1 MRHRKLHQFKKGCP
15 SLNDPMRRF
24 TELSCAP
31 SLKRTLNKPCSVSV
45 QDARQLGVTLMKTIS
60 HPGPYE
66 CEVHH
71 VLHNFDSNSRGDAH
85 STDGSVVEF
94 GGGMNFA
101 GGIAEHR

>member
-1 MRHRKLHQFKKGCP
+1 MNAK
-15 SLNDPMRRF
+15 
-24 TELSCAP
+24 
-31 SLKRTLNKPCSVSV
+31 
-45 QDARQLGVTLMKTIS
+45 
-60 HPGPYE
+60 
-66 CEVHH
+66 VHH